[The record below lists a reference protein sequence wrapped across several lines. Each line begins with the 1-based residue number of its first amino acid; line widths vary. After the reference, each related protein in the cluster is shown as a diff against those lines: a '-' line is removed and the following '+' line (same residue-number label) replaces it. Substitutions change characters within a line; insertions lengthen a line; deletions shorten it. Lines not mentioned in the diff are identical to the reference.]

1 MTYRT
6 VWLAAVRSKNIRYKK
21 RYDTLVSYLFLYNG
35 LPVCAMRERV
45 NRYMFSYWNMLTLST
60 VYGKMFL
67 HRKGCEEANI

>member
-1 MTYRT
+1 M
-6 VWLAAVRSKNIRYKK
+6 AAP
-21 RYDTLVSYLFLYNG
+21 TFYNG